1 MYLLDTDSLI
11 YFFKGEGQ
19 LASRMLATPP
29 GSLAI
34 PAVALFELEVG
45 IAKSTFPERRRQ
57 QLAQLLTTLLVVPF
71 GASEATIAGRLR
83 AGLELAG
90 TPIGVCDILIAA
102 TALRH
107 AATLV
112 TRNVKEFRRVDGLV
126 VEDWYGA

>member
-1 MYLLDTDSLI
+1 MTYLLDTNSLI

-19 LASRMLATPP
+19 LARRMLAMPP

-45 IAKSTFPERRRQ
+45 IAKSTSPERRRR
-57 QLAQLLTTLLVVPF
+57 QLAQLLAMLPVLPF
-71 GASEATIAGRLR
+71 AAEEATLAGRLR
-83 AGLELAG
+83 AALELAG
-90 TPIGVCDILIAA
+90 TPIGICDILIAA

-112 TRNVKEFRRVDGLV
+112 TRNVKEFRRVDGLAL
-126 VEDWYGA
+126 EDWYG